1 MNHWVAPVVALA
13 LVSVSVSANGT
24 SSRSSIEEQ
33 TAPTEVETIFK
44 QYFDELY
51 GRRFDKALALTR
63 DLHPDADNRSG
74 TAILDGMQAA
84 ALLGLKRDSE
94 AKRLISEAERLAPE
108 EPFPTTTIFEGSLI
122 ADRFDFAADALDK
135 LIARFPDV
143 ARDQSPELVS
153 YFLSKEPTGQEQ
165 RNEDRRVALAR
176 IGFGGSA
183 NGDWLAAGAVDILMK
198 RGDTG
203 AASDLLIA
211 IDEPQT
217 IENML
222 VQRRYSALWPII
234 EERAGTHLAKVR
246 ASSLTSAEQ
255 DYLKAPDNHE
265 KLQTYINALRHSGR
279 LDDAIAL
286 RSRLPATREAM
297 AKVDEQLGW
306 AVNNVALALHES
318 GRAGEADEL
327 FAMLNDAPVDSAG
340 WRVSMIINRLELLVG
355 DGKFD
360 KAATLL
366 DATER
371 SAKNDGNDYARQLVR
386 RLKYCTLRSLGRRE
400 EAAKALPELMAHAA
414 DAPQPTIEGFL
425 CAGDIDKAEQVELQ
439 MLSDPKST
447 PAKQRRFEETFVRAL
462 QPVPLT
468 SDDPS
473 VWANRL
479 AMLRQRPAV
488 AAAYARLGRDM
499 PADYLP
505 VRAK

>member
-13 LVSVSVSANGT
+13 LVNVSANGT
-24 SSRSSIEEQ
+24 SSSTPIETQ
-33 TAPTEVETIFK
+33 SAAIDVETIFK
-44 QYFDELY
+44 RYFEELY
-51 GRRFDKALALTR
+51 SRRFDKALALIQQ
-63 DLHPDADNRSG
+63 LQPDADNRSG
-74 TAILDGMQAA
+74 IAVLDAMKAA

-108 EPFPTTTIFEGSLI
+108 EPFPTTTVFEGSVI

-143 ARDQSPELVS
+143 MRDQSPQLVS
-153 YFLSKEPTGQEQ
+153 YFLSKEPTDQEQ

-183 NGDWLAAGAVDILMK
+183 NGDWLAADAVDILLK
-198 RGDTG
+198 RAETG
-203 AASDLLIA
+203 AAGDFLTA

-222 VQRRYSALWPII
+222 VQRRYSALWPMI
-234 EERAGTHLAKVR
+234 EERAGTHLSNVR
-246 ASSLTSAEQ
+246 ASSLRSAEQ
-255 DYLKAPDNHE
+255 EYLSAPDDHQ

-279 LDDAIAL
+279 LDDAIAF
-286 RSRLPATREAM
+286 RSKLPATRDAM

-327 FAMLNDAPVDSAG
+327 FALLNDAPMDSAG
-340 WRVSMIINRLELLVG
+340 WRVSMIINRLELVVG

-386 RLKYCTLRSLGRRE
+386 RLKYCTLSSLGRKD
-400 EAAKALPELMAHAA
+400 EAAKALPELMAHAV

-425 CAGDIDKAEQVELQ
+425 CAREIDKAEQVTLQ
-439 MLSDPKST
+439 MLSDPKIT

-473 VWANRL
+473 VWTNKL
-479 AMLRQRPAV
+479 AILRQRPAV

-499 PADYLP
+499 PAEYLP